1 MGCVDGKC
9 FCLQSENEILIISAA
24 GSEMSDSTVLTNEE
38 KTGFNSDIVRSKFAI
53 PTVHQP
59 TYIRESLI
67 ELISVRTAATQ
78 FECYISC

>member
-1 MGCVDGKC
+1 MGCVDGKG
-9 FCLQSENEILIISAA
+9 FSLQSENEILIISAA

>member
-1 MGCVDGKC
+1 
-9 FCLQSENEILIISAA
+9 
-24 GSEMSDSTVLTNEE
+24 MSDSTVLTNEE

-59 TYIRESLI
+59 TYIPESLI

>member
-1 MGCVDGKC
+1 MGCVDGKS

-67 ELISVRTAATQ
+67 ELISVRTAVTQ

>member
-1 MGCVDGKC
+1 MGCVDGKS

-38 KTGFNSDIVRSKFAI
+38 KTGFNSDIVRPKFAI

>member
-1 MGCVDGKC
+1 
-9 FCLQSENEILIISAA
+9 
-24 GSEMSDSTVLTNEE
+24 MSDSTVLTNEE

-53 PTVHQP
+53 PIVHQH

>member
-1 MGCVDGKC
+1 MGCVDGKS